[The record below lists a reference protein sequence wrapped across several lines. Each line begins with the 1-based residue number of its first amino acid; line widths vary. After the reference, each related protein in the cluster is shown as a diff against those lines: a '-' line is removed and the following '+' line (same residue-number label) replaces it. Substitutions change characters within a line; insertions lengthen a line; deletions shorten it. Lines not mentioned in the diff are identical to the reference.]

1 MIARIAFSPAVGE
14 TAAGTGQEGS
24 MPLENERVAWFNGRI
39 MRESEVMIPFRDQ
52 GFLRGDAVFDMTRSF
67 NGAAFRL
74 KEHIARLYRSL
85 KYLDIDPG
93 LTPAE
98 MAAVSEDV
106 LARNRHLLGPGE
118 DYWLAQRVSRGI
130 HPVPGDHWEHYGP
143 NVIVECVPLP
153 LRERAKHF
161 RDGID
166 VITPS
171 VRRTPP
177 DALSP
182 RAKMHQYLNLVLADR
197 EAKAQNPE
205 AWAVL
210 LDASGNLAEGLGSNI
225 FLVRD
230 GGLATPRERFV
241 LPGVSRQA
249 VIDLGGRLGIP
260 CEEKDLD
267 LYDAYI
273 ADECFLTSTS
283 LCICGVRSLNG
294 RSFAAGAP
302 PGPVTRRLTE
312 AYKELV
318 GCDFVA
324 QYLQRLDS

>member
-1 MIARIAFSPAVGE
+1 MAL
-14 TAAGTGQEGS
+14 T
-24 MPLENERVAWFNGRI
+24 NERVAWFNGKVV
-39 MRESEVMIPFRDQ
+39 RESEVLIPFRDQ

-67 NGAAFRL
+67 NGKAFRL
-74 KEHIARLYRSL
+74 EEHIARLYRSL
-85 KYLDIDPG
+85 KYLDIDSG
-93 LTPAE
+93 LSPVE
-98 MAAVSEDV
+98 MAAISENV

-118 DYWLAQRVSRGI
+118 DYWLAQRISRGI
-130 HPVPGDHWEHYGP
+130 NRVQGDNWDHYGP

-153 LRERAKHF
+153 LRERAKNF

-166 VITPS
+166 IVTS
-171 VRRTPP
+171 SLRRTPP
-177 DALSP
+177 DSLSP

-197 EAKAQNPE
+197 EVKAQNSS

-210 LDASGNLAEGLGSNI
+210 LDVNGNLSEGQGSNI

-230 GGLATPRERFV
+230 GRLQTPRERYV

-249 VIDLGGRLGIP
+249 TIDLARQIEIP
-260 CEEKDLD
+260 FEEKDLD
-267 LYDAYI
+267 LYDAYT

-294 RSFAAGAP
+294 RTFAAGEV
-302 PGPVTRRLTE
+302 PGPVTRRLTD
-312 AYKELV
+312 AYKEMV

-324 QYLQRLDS
+324 QYLQQLEA

>member
-1 MIARIAFSPAVGE
+1 MALA
-14 TAAGTGQEGS
+14 
-24 MPLENERVAWFNGRI
+24 NERVAWFNGKI
-39 MRESEVMIPFRDQ
+39 VRESEVLIPFRDQ

-67 NGAAFRL
+67 NGKAFRL
-74 KEHIARLYRSL
+74 AEHIARLYRSL
-85 KYLDIDPG
+85 RYLDIDPG
-93 LTPAE
+93 LSPAE
-98 MAAVSEDV
+98 MAAISEDV
-106 LARNRHLLGPGE
+106 LARNRHLLAPGE
-118 DYWLAQRVSRGI
+118 DYWLAQRISRGI
-130 HPVPGDHWEHYGP
+130 HPVPGDHWDHYGP

-153 LRERAKHF
+153 LRERARCF

-166 VITPS
+166 VVTPS
-171 VRRTPP
+171 LRRTPP

-197 EAKAQNPE
+197 EVKAQNPE

-210 LDASGNLAEGLGSNI
+210 LDTSGNLAEGLGSNI

-230 GGLATPRERFV
+230 GGLLTPRERYV

-249 VIDLGGRLGIP
+249 TIDLAQRLGIP
-260 CEEKDLD
+260 FAEQDVD
-267 LYDAYI
+267 LYDAYT

-294 RSFAAGAP
+294 RSFAAGKP
-302 PGPVTRRLTE
+302 PGPITQRLID
-312 AYKELV
+312 AYKELA

-324 QYLQRLDS
+324 QYLQRLDG

>member
-1 MIARIAFSPAVGE
+1 MALA
-14 TAAGTGQEGS
+14 
-24 MPLENERVAWFNGRI
+24 NERVAWFNGKI
-39 MRESEVMIPFRDQ
+39 VRESEVVIPFRDQ

-67 NGAAFRL
+67 NGKAFRL

-93 LTPAE
+93 LPPAE
-98 MAAVSEDV
+98 MAAISEEV
-106 LARNRHLLGPGE
+106 LERNRHLLGQGE
-118 DYWLAQRVSRGI
+118 DYWIAQRISRGVNR
-130 HPVPGDHWEHYGP
+130 VPGDNWDHYGP

-171 VRRTPP
+171 LRRTPP
-177 DALSP
+177 DSLSP

-197 EAKAQNPE
+197 EVKAQNPS

-210 LDASGNLAEGLGSNI
+210 LDANGNLSEGQGSNI

-230 GGLATPRERFV
+230 NSLLTPKEKYV

-249 VIDLGGRLGIP
+249 VIDLARQIEIP
-260 CEEKDLD
+260 CEEADID
-267 LYDAYI
+267 LYDAYT

-294 RSFAAGAP
+294 RIFAAGKI
-302 PGPVTRRLTE
+302 PGPITQRLIE
-312 AYKELV
+312 AYKKLV
-318 GCDFVA
+318 ECDFVA
-324 QYLQRLDS
+324 QYLQRLDG

>member
-1 MIARIAFSPAVGE
+1 MDLA
-14 TAAGTGQEGS
+14 
-24 MPLENERVAWFNGRI
+24 NERVAWFNGRI
-39 MRESEVMIPFRDQ
+39 VRESEVLIPFRDQ

-67 NGAAFRL
+67 AGRAFRL
-74 KEHIARLYRSL
+74 QDHVARLYRSL

-93 LTPAE
+93 LSPAE
-98 MAAVSEDV
+98 MAAISEDV

-118 DYWLAQRVSRGI
+118 DYWLAQRISRGVSR
-130 HPVPGDHWEHYGP
+130 VPGDNWEHYGP
-143 NVIVECVPLP
+143 NVIIECVPLP
-153 LRERAKHF
+153 LRERARLF

-166 VITPS
+166 VVTPS

-177 DALSP
+177 DSLSP

-197 EAKAQNPE
+197 EVKAQSPD

-210 LDASGNLAEGLGSNI
+210 LDVNGNLAEGLGSNI

-230 GGLATPRERFV
+230 GRLATPRERYV

-249 VIDLGGRLGIP
+249 TIELAGQLRIP
-260 CEEKDLD
+260 LEERDLD
-267 LYDAYI
+267 LYDAYT

-294 RSFAAGAP
+294 RSFAAVRV
-302 PGPVTRRLTE
+302 PGPVTQRLIDGYRE
-312 AYKELV
+312 MV

-324 QYLQRLDS
+324 QYLARLDA

>member
-1 MIARIAFSPAVGE
+1 MSLG
-14 TAAGTGQEGS
+14 
-24 MPLENERVAWFNGRI
+24 NERVAWFNGKI
-39 MRESEVMIPFRDQ
+39 VRESEVLIPFRDQ

-67 NGAAFRL
+67 NGRAFRVE
-74 KEHIARLYRSL
+74 EHVTRLYRSL

-93 LTPAE
+93 LSPAE
-98 MAAVSEDV
+98 ITSISEEV

-118 DYWLAQRVSRGI
+118 DYWLAQRISRGVGR
-130 HPVPGDHWEHYGP
+130 VPGDNWNHYGP

-161 RDGID
+161 RDGMD
-166 VITPS
+166 VVTPS
-171 VRRTPP
+171 LRRTPP

-197 EAKAQNPE
+197 EVKAQNPD

-210 LDASGNLAEGLGSNI
+210 LDINGNLAEGQGSNI

-230 GGLATPRERFV
+230 GALTTPRERYV
-241 LPGVSRQA
+241 LPGISRQA
-249 VIDLGGRLGIP
+249 TIDLARQLLIP
-260 CEEKDLD
+260 FDEKDLD
-267 LYDAYI
+267 LYDAYT

-294 RSFAAGAP
+294 RTFGAGRV
-302 PGPVTRRLTE
+302 PGPVTERLID
-312 AYKELV
+312 AYREVV

-324 QYLQRLDS
+324 QYLARLDG

>member
-1 MIARIAFSPAVGE
+1 MSLG
-14 TAAGTGQEGS
+14 
-24 MPLENERVAWFNGRI
+24 NERVAWFNGKI
-39 MRESEVMIPFRDQ
+39 VRESEVVIPFRDQ

-67 NGAAFRL
+67 NGKAFRL
-74 KEHIARLYRSL
+74 DEHVARLYRSL

-93 LTPAE
+93 LPPAE
-98 MAAVSEDV
+98 MASISEEI
-106 LARNRHLLGPGE
+106 LARNRHLLGSGE
-118 DYWLAQRVSRGI
+118 DYWLSQRISRGVSR
-130 HPVPGDHWEHYGP
+130 VPGDNWDHYGP
-143 NVIVECVPLP
+143 NVIIDCVPLP

-166 VITPS
+166 VVTPS

-197 EAKAQNPE
+197 EVKAQNSE

-210 LDASGNLAEGLGSNI
+210 LDVNGNLAEGQGSNI

-230 GGLATPRERFV
+230 GGLTTPRERFV
-241 LPGVSRQA
+241 LPGISRQA
-249 VIDLGGRLGIP
+249 TIDLARQLQISL
-260 CEEKDLD
+260 EEKDID
-267 LYDAYI
+267 LYDAYT

-283 LCICGVRSLNG
+283 LCICGARSLNG
-294 RSFAAGAP
+294 RTFGAGQV
-302 PGPVTRRLTE
+302 PGPVTQKLID
-312 AYKELV
+312 AYVEMV

-324 QYLQRLDS
+324 QYLARLDG

>member
-1 MIARIAFSPAVGE
+1 VSLG
-14 TAAGTGQEGS
+14 
-24 MPLENERVAWFNGRI
+24 NERVAWFNGRI
-39 MRESEVMIPFRDQ
+39 IRESEVLIPFRDQ

-67 NGAAFRL
+67 NGKAFRL
-74 KEHIARLYRSL
+74 KEHIERLYRSL

-93 LTPAE
+93 LAPSE
-98 MAAVSEDV
+98 MAAISEDV
-106 LARNRHLLGPGE
+106 LDRNRHLLGSGE
-118 DYWLAQRVSRGI
+118 DYWLAQRISRGVNR
-130 HPVPGDHWEHYGP
+130 VPGDNWDHYGP
-143 NVIVECVPLP
+143 NVIVECIPLP
-153 LRERAKHF
+153 LRERAQLF

-171 VRRTPP
+171 LRRTPP
-177 DALSP
+177 DSLSP

-197 EAKAQNPE
+197 EVKAQNPA

-210 LDASGNLAEGLGSNI
+210 LDVNGNLSEGQGSNI

-230 GGLATPRERFV
+230 RRLSTPRERYV

-249 VIDLGGRLGIP
+249 VIDLTRQLAIP
-260 CEEKDLD
+260 FDEKDLD
-267 LYDAYI
+267 LYDVYT

-283 LCICGVRSLNG
+283 LCICGVRSVNG
-294 RSFAAGAP
+294 RRLGDGIV
-302 PGPVTRRLTE
+302 PGPVTQRLID

-324 QYLQRLDS
+324 QYLQRLDG

>member
-1 MIARIAFSPAVGE
+1 
-14 TAAGTGQEGS
+14 
-24 MPLENERVAWFNGRI
+24 
-39 MRESEVMIPFRDQ
+39 
-52 GFLRGDAVFDMTRSF
+52 LRGDAVFDMTRSF
-67 NGAAFRL
+67 NGQAFRL

-93 LTPAE
+93 LSPAE

-106 LARNRHLLGPGE
+106 LARNRHLLAPGE
-118 DYWLAQRVSRGI
+118 DYWLAQRISRGI
-130 HPVPGDHWEHYGP
+130 SRVAGDNWDHYGP
-143 NVIVECVPLP
+143 NVIVECIPLP
-153 LRERAKHF
+153 FKERARYF

-166 VITPS
+166 VVTPS

-197 EAKAQNPE
+197 EVKAQNPE

-210 LDASGNLAEGLGSNI
+210 LDANGNLSEGLGSNI

-230 GGLATPRERFV
+230 GGLLTPRERFV

-249 VIDLGGRLGIP
+249 VIDLARRLGIP
-260 CEEKDLD
+260 FAEQDID
-267 LYDAYI
+267 LYDAYT

-283 LCICGVRSLNG
+283 LCICGLRSLNG
-294 RSFAAGAP
+294 RSFAAGKP
-302 PGPVTRRLTE
+302 PGPVTQRLIE

-324 QYLQRLDS
+324 QYLQRLDA

>member
-1 MIARIAFSPAVGE
+1 MALA
-14 TAAGTGQEGS
+14 
-24 MPLENERVAWFNGRI
+24 NERVAWFNGRI
-39 MRESEVMIPFRDQ
+39 VRESEVLIPFRDQ

-67 NGAAFRL
+67 DGAAFRL
-74 KEHIARLYRSL
+74 EQHVARLYRSL
-85 KYLDIDPG
+85 KYLDLDPG
-93 LTPAE
+93 VTPQQMVAIS
-98 MAAVSEDV
+98 ADV
-106 LARNRHLLGPGE
+106 LDRNRHLLAPGE

-130 HPVPGDHWEHYGP
+130 NPVPGDNWDHYGP

-153 LRERAKHF
+153 LRERARHF
-161 RDGID
+161 RDGIE

-171 VRRTPP
+171 LRRTPP
-177 DALSP
+177 DLLSP

-197 EAKAQNPE
+197 EVKAQNSE

-210 LDASGNLAEGLGSNI
+210 LDVNGNLAEGQGSNI

-230 GGLATPRERFV
+230 GGLATPRERYV

-249 VIDLGGRLGIP
+249 VIDLAGQLGMT
-260 CEEKDLD
+260 CAEADLD
-267 LYDAYI
+267 LYDAYT

-294 RSFAAGAP
+294 RSFGGGRV
-302 PGPVTRRLTE
+302 PGPVTQRLTE

-324 QYLQRLDS
+324 QYLRRLDA

>member
-1 MIARIAFSPAVGE
+1 MSLG
-14 TAAGTGQEGS
+14 
-24 MPLENERVAWFNGRI
+24 NERVAWFNGR
-39 MRESEVMIPFRDQ
+39 MVRESKVMIPFRDQ

-67 NGAAFRL
+67 NGKAFRIE
-74 KEHIARLYRSL
+74 EHVARLYRSL

-93 LTPAE
+93 VSAAE
-98 MAAVSEDV
+98 MASISEEV

-118 DYWLAQRVSRGI
+118 DYWLAQRISRGVNR
-130 HPVPGDHWEHYGP
+130 VPGDNWDHYGP
-143 NVIVECVPLP
+143 NVIVDCVPLP

-166 VITPS
+166 VVTPS
-171 VRRTPP
+171 LRRTPP
-177 DALSP
+177 DSLSP

-197 EAKAQNPE
+197 EAKAQNPD

-210 LDASGNLAEGLGSNI
+210 LDVNGNLAEGQGSNI

-241 LPGVSRQA
+241 LPGISRQA
-249 VIDLGGRLGIP
+249 TIDLARQLQIP
-260 CEEKDLD
+260 FAEQDLD
-267 LYDAYI
+267 LYDANI

-294 RSFAAGAP
+294 RTFGASRV
-302 PGPVTRRLTE
+302 PGPITQRLID
-312 AYKELV
+312 AYKEMV

-324 QYLQRLDS
+324 QYLARLDG